1 MPISLPPIKGNSNAT
16 NETSVSGLS
25 SEEEAVRL
33 CRAID
38 KPRVH
43 IARELGCSVESLTNW
58 LKQADVDEGRS
69 EGLTTNDREELGRL
83 RRENRI
89 LREER
94 AILKKAAAFF
104 AREADPR

>member
-1 MPISLPPIKGNSNAT
+1 MPKTRPPYPVEFK
-16 NETSVSGLS
+16 
-25 SEEEAVRL
+25 EEAVRL
-33 CRAID
+33 CRTSHR
-38 KPRVH
+38 PRSQ
-43 IARELGCSVESLTNW
+43 IARELGCSSESLGHW

-69 EGLTTNDREELGRL
+69 EGLTTNDLEELRRL
-83 RRENRI
+83 RRENKI